1 LIFPTPPY
9 EPADAINERARCYHP
24 HGNEWKHPPIIEKEP
39 DVDEGQY
46 DREESYQDY
55 SHFAKRESKWML
67 QLRLLPAKT
76 YHSGSKRT

>member
-1 LIFPTPPY
+1 VETPTLLKENQGVSYQKPPR
-9 EPADAINERARCYHP
+9 EAR
-24 HGNEWKHPPIIEKEP
+24 GEQTIIEKEP

-67 QLRLLPAKT
+67 QLRLCCEA
-76 YHSGSKRT
+76 G